1 MANTT
6 TQTQETGR
14 QGDVAASG
22 TGVGPGRPPA
32 RRSKA
37 PTRILLVILGLA
49 LILTS
54 VLLYRHF
61 AAWESTDDA
70 EINGY
75 IYPVSSRV
83 SGYVTRVTVDDNQ
96 YVEAGTVLAQ
106 LDPEDYKVAL
116 ANARATLVND
126 EASAAAL
133 LTNVPLTS
141 VNTSS
146 LLSGAQAD
154 VDNANAGLTAAQR
167 QFDAAQASLRQA
179 EANDLKSQD
188 DVKRYKP
195 LAAKDEIPQQTYTQ
209 AVDSQKATAAAV
221 EAARASAAAAEQEVE
236 QARARLEQAQAQ
248 VQYARTRP
256 QQISVQ
262 RSRAQAAQAETER
275 ATAIFVQA
283 QLNLEY
289 TTIVVPVSGVVGQR
303 SVQPGQNVSP
313 GQQLMTIVPL
323 DSQNIW
329 VTANF
334 KETQLKH
341 MRAGQPAR
349 VSVDTYGR
357 TYDGHILNISA
368 ATGALYSL
376 LPPENATGN
385 YVKVVQRI
393 PVKIVFDKGQDPE
406 HLLRPGMSVEPNVR
420 VRSAPRGGH
429 GRSLTNFEKG
439 RVTT

>member
-1 MANTT
+1 MANTIT
-6 TQTQETGR
+6 PPAETLGKNEAPPS
-14 QGDVAASG
+14 GTGVGG
-22 TGVGPGRPPA
+22 TGVGPGRPPVRRRKA
-32 RRSKA
+32 R
-37 PTRILLVILGLA
+37 TRILFVVIGLA
-49 LILTS
+49 VIGASIL
-54 VLLYRHF
+54 LFRHF

-75 IYPVSSRV
+75 IYPVSARV

-96 YVEAGTVLAQ
+96 YVEKGTVLVQ

-126 EASAAAL
+126 QATAAAL
-133 LTNVPLTS
+133 MTGVPLTS

-146 LLSGAQAD
+146 QLSGAQAD
-154 VDNANAGLTAAQR
+154 LANANAGVTGAQR
-167 QFDAAQASLRQA
+167 QSDAAQAALLQA
-179 EANDLKSQD
+179 EANDLKAQD
-188 DVKRYKP
+188 DVTRYKP
-195 LAAKDEIPQQTYTQ
+195 LAAKDEIPQQRYTQ

-221 EAARASAAAAEQEVE
+221 VAARASAAAAEQAVE
-236 QARARLEQAQAQ
+236 QARAKLVDTQAQLE
-248 VQYARTRP
+248 YAKTRP

-262 RSRAQAAQAETER
+262 QSRARAAAAEAER
-275 ATAIFVQA
+275 ATANFVQA

-289 TTIVVPVSGVVGQR
+289 ATIVAPIDGIVGQR

-313 GQQLMTIVPL
+313 GQQLLTVVPL

-334 KETQLKH
+334 KETQLKY
-341 MRAGQPAR
+341 MRPGQA
-349 VSVDTYGR
+349 VKISVDTYDR
-357 TYDGHILNISA
+357 TYNGHVLNIAA

-393 PVKIVFDKGQDPE
+393 PVKILFDRGQDPV
-406 HLLRPGMSVEPNVR
+406 HLLRPGMSVEPDVKVR
-420 VRSAPRGGH
+420 
-429 GRSLTNFEKG
+429 
-439 RVTT
+439 

>member
-1 MANTT
+1 MADTMI
-6 TQTQETGR
+6 QTPETVGR
-14 QGDVAASG
+14 DAPRTSS
-22 TGVGPGRPPA
+22 TGVGPGRAPA
-32 RRSKA
+32 RHTKA
-37 PTRILLVILGLA
+37 PQRILFVLLGLA
-49 LILTS
+49 AIMSS

-70 EINGY
+70 EIDGY

-96 YVEAGTVLAQ
+96 YVEAGTVLAE
-106 LDPEDYKVAL
+106 LDPQDYKVAL

-126 EASAAAL
+126 QASAAAL
-133 LTNVPLTS
+133 ATNVPLTS

-146 LLSGAQAD
+146 QLLGARAD
-154 VDNANAGLTAAQR
+154 VENANAGLAAAQR
-167 QFDAAQASLRQA
+167 QFEAAQATLRQA
-179 EANDLKSQD
+179 EANDLKAQD
-188 DVKRYKP
+188 DVSRYQP
-195 LAAKDEIPQQTYTQ
+195 LAAKDEIPQQRYTQ
-209 AVDSQKATAAAV
+209 AVDTQKSTAAAV
-221 EAARASAAAAEQEVE
+221 EAARASAAAAAQGVE
-236 QARARLEQAQAQ
+236 QARAKLAQAQAQ
-248 VQYARTRP
+248 LQYAETRP

-262 RSRAQAAQAETER
+262 RSRAQGAEAETDR

-289 TTIVVPVSGVVGQR
+289 TTIVAPVSGVVGQR
-303 SVQPGQNVSP
+303 SVQTGQNVSP

-334 KETQLKH
+334 KETQLRY
-341 MRAGQPAR
+341 MRPGQP
-349 VSVDTYGR
+349 VKISVDTYGR
-357 TYDGHILNISA
+357 TYNGHVLNIA
-368 ATGALYSL
+368 GASGARFSL

-393 PVKIVFDKGQDPE
+393 PVKIVFEKGQDPE

-420 VRSAPRGGH
+420 LR
-429 GRSLTNFEKG
+429 
-439 RVTT
+439 